1 MPRHKIDD
9 FLAQINEDKLSKRA
23 KLVFER
29 IKTYGEITTEEIR
42 EMGYEH
48 PPRAARDLR
57 EAGIPIKTIR
67 VTSPSSG
74 KRIGAYTLDTSSRFD
89 SNKGGRRV
97 LSKRFRKKVI
107 ENYQSRCAICGVQYE
122 DRYLQ
127 IDHRIPYEIQGDS
140 SIPAED
146 EFMPLCASCNR
157 RKSWSCE
164 HCDNWLKTKN
174 PEVCRKCYW
183 GSPENFEHIALRPMR
198 QVVLTWLEDEIESYQ
213 KLEKMSQLKNMA
225 LPDLIKELLTMVI
238 NRI

>member
-1 MPRHKIDD
+1 VLKGIDE
-9 FLAQINEDKLSKRA
+9 FLAQIDEDKLSKRA
-23 KLVFER
+23 KLVFEH
-29 IKTYGEITTEEIR
+29 IKMNGQITTEEIR

-74 KRIGAYTLDTSSRFD
+74 KRIGAYTFDTSLGID
-89 SNKGGRRV
+89 GKKDGRRA

-107 ENYQSRCAICGVQYE
+107 DHYHSRCAICGVQYE

-127 IDHRIPYEIQGDS
+127 IDHRTPYEIQGDS
-140 SIPAED
+140 NQPLES

-164 HCDNWLKTKN
+164 HCENWLNIKK
-174 PEVCRKCYW
+174 PELCQKCYW
-183 GSPENFEHIALRPMR
+183 SSPQNYEHIALKPIR
-198 QVVLTWLEDEIESYQ
+198 QVVITWLDEEVELYK
-213 KLEKMSQLKNMA
+213 KLEKMSELKKLP
-225 LPDLIKELLTMVI
+225 LPDLIKGLLARAV
-238 NRI
+238 NRT